1 MPLITSTREARDVVV
16 DVIKRAN
23 DAQTI
28 QLGYIG
34 KDNERR
40 LPHYPAVVVSAG
52 SKDKEY
58 HGTHTYNVRLSCI
71 VWVYHAKLGDSHA
84 TRSDDDIALAEQIE
98 QLLEDSLVFSDQ
110 FISCY
115 CPSVTPGMFQ
125 PAAAKGDLV
134 VGTRIEW
141 VALSQQRFK

>member
-1 MPLITSTREARDVVV
+1 MSLITSTREARDVVV
-16 DVIKRAN
+16 DALK
-23 DAQTI
+23 AQVELGELE
-28 QLGYIG
+28 LGYIG

-40 LPHYPAVVVSAG
+40 LPYYPAVVVSAG

-58 HGTHTYNVRLSCI
+58 HGLHTYNVRLSCI
-71 VWVYHAKLGDSHA
+71 IWVYHAKLGDSHQK
-84 TRSDDDIALAEQIE
+84 RSDDDIALAEQIE
-98 QLLEDSLVFSDQ
+98 QILEDSLIFSDQ

-115 CPSVTPGMFQ
+115 VPSVTPGMFQ

-134 VGTRIEW
+134 VGTRLEW